1 MQSSLQ
7 KTKINSMAN
16 LTTKKHFI
24 MTNNN
29 IRYKIEETTK
39 MTIDKNGTIKNIS
52 SKIKAKD
59 LFSIK
64 YTAKDIVQSP

>member
-1 MQSSLQ
+1 M
-7 KTKINSMAN
+7 INN
-16 LTTKKHFI
+16 D
-24 MTNNN
+24 

-39 MTIDKNGTIKNIS
+39 LTIDKEGNVKRIS

-64 YTAKDIVQSP
+64 YTTKDIVQTP